1 MLEPCPNFVSRPPR
15 AILPKKTENLPTNLP
30 KKAEI
35 LPKVQT
41 CVTQHK
47 LVSLQYKPCLS
58 FLYNQNNKPAHA
70 TLIRHLK
77 TNAKPI
83 MHCLKN
89 INKHVPHHAPLLQC
103 RNLCTQLCFNLYYT
117 YIFDF
122 RNFKTLGATS
132 DVTVNPDKKPIFGP
146 HQTISN
152 FFRTIFGVF
161 WAKVG

>member
-1 MLEPCPNFVSRPPR
+1 MCQGFRLKNINGHYIHLCPVRTVHLVERALINTYAFSIYRSNYYSFTKNISTPILKRNMLEPCPNFVSRPPR

-70 TLIRHLK
+70 TLYIRYRVS
-77 TNAKPI
+77 P
-83 MHCLKN
+83 
-89 INKHVPHHAPLLQC
+89 
-103 RNLCTQLCFNLYYT
+103 
-117 YIFDF
+117 
-122 RNFKTLGATS
+122 
-132 DVTVNPDKKPIFGP
+132 
-146 HQTISN
+146 
-152 FFRTIFGVF
+152 
-161 WAKVG
+161 